1 MSDRRTQLLIAVSVN
16 AVPIAG
22 VLWFDWSLAAL
33 LLVYWFELGI
43 DLAFAAIRGLFAQ
56 RPSEATNDPL
66 VLGAVQHKRG
76 GVDIPGTR
84 LSVQVAN
91 VPVVLFALPAF
102 GGVWVFLGVAAIG
115 GAGQAMSGTP
125 LDEGAAMTFL
135 LGICS
140 VFVGRGYETLT
151 EYFLDGAYEDASVQ
165 RALQS
170 GIWPV
175 VVVGTAMA
183 FGGAAAAS
191 GLPPSVALA
200 TAVGGKSLFDVADV
214 YRDRLVAF
222 DERDRIDLG
231 LASEPDEWP
240 TVETDLQ
247 PPVDRVRPA
256 RIPLVID
263 GAARGLSVTAVWFIA
278 GLGVLLS
285 GVFVVTSD
293 SADAG
298 VLVAQIVLLFL
309 AGAAGLGVLDRA
321 LRYLTMEYRVGRDV
335 VGYDRLFGAAQWRVS
350 GRKLAQGDVE
360 RTFADRRCG
369 TYTLVVEHDD
379 REIRFPHLDS
389 ESALAPNG
397 STSDAETERDGDE
410 AT

>member
-33 LLVYWFELGI
+33 LLVYWVELGI
-43 DLAFAAIRGLFAQ
+43 DLAFAALRGLFAQ

-76 GVDIPGTR
+76 GVRIPGTR
-84 LSVQVAN
+84 LSIQIAN

-102 GGVWVFLGVAAIG
+102 GGVWAFVGAAAIG
-115 GAGQAMSGTP
+115 GAGQAISGSP
-125 LDEGAAMTFL
+125 IDEAAAMTFL
-135 LGICS
+135 LGICG
-140 VFVGRGYETLT
+140 VFVGRGYETVS
-151 EYFLDGAYEDASVQ
+151 EYFLAGEYENASVQ

-183 FGGAAAAS
+183 FGGVAAAS

-200 TAVGGKSLFDVADV
+200 AAVGGKSLFDVADV

-231 LASEPDEWP
+231 FASEPDEWP

-256 RIPLVID
+256 RMPLLID
-263 GAARGLSVTAVWFIA
+263 GVVRGLSVTAVWFIA
-278 GLGVLLS
+278 GLGVLLG
-285 GVFVVTSD
+285 GVFVVTSGSVD
-293 SADAG
+293 GG
-298 VLVAQIVLLFL
+298 VLVAQVVLLVL
-309 AGAAGLGVLDRA
+309 AVAASVGVLDRA

-335 VGYDRLFGAAQWRVS
+335 VGYDRLFGAPQWRVP
-350 GRKLAQGDVE
+350 GRKLAQDEVD
-360 RTFADRRCG
+360 RTLADRLCG
-369 TYTLVVEHDD
+369 TETVVVEHDG
-379 REIRFPHLDS
+379 RELRLPHLDG
-389 ESALAPNG
+389 ESALEPNG
-397 STSDAETERDGDE
+397 PVTEGVPDE